1 MPGLEGQMK
10 KLVAMIMVSSA
21 GLLLVSC
28 AEPATE
34 DALNE
39 MCQHW
44 GEISGKA
51 AAFEAAS
58 KKVAQLNEEYD
69 AKLNALKE
77 ESAKAVAG
85 LEQEQEA
92 ALADTKPQEQDKRAP
107 IIADFAKREAAKA
120 GEFDGK
126 IKQLGEEREAAV
138 GKAKEAADAA
148 DSERNDAVNKCVTD
162 STSEGVSKELA
173 QCRIAA
179 TTADDYGKCK

>member
-1 MPGLEGQMK
+1 MK

-21 GLLLVSC
+21 GLLLASC

-34 DALNE
+34 DEVSE

-51 AAFEAAS
+51 AAVEEASA
-58 KKVAQLNEEYD
+58 KVAKMNEEYD
-69 AKLNALKE
+69 AKLQQLKD
-77 ESAKAVAG
+77 ESAKAVARIQE
-85 LEQEQEA
+85 EQDA
-92 ALADTKPQEQDKRAP
+92 ALAETKPQEQEKRAP
-107 IIADFAKREAAKA
+107 IIADFAKKEAAKT

-126 IKQLGEEREAAV
+126 IKQLSDEREAAV

-148 DSERNDAVNKCVTD
+148 DTERNDAVNKCVTD
-162 STSEGVSKELA
+162 GTRDGVSKQVA

-179 TTADDYGKCK
+179 ATADDYENKCK